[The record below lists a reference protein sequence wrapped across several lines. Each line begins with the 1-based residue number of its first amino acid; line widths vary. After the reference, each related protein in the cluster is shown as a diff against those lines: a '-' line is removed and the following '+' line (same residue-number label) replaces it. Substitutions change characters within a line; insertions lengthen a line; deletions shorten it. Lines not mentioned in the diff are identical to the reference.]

1 MPLFGTLKTMALP
14 DLLQWLATARMTGT
28 LQLERNKVSKSIFME
43 NGEVVGC
50 SSDDPPERLGQF
62 LLARGKINEELLRAA
77 LEIQERE
84 RKHLG
89 MILVEMGALS
99 ADELTAHLEAKAE
112 ETIYSLFDWQDAVF
126 RFQQGESDETNN
138 FPVRL
143 RVEEVLLRGL
153 KRYDEMQRI
162 REVLNDPGIV
172 LRRTDKVLPREIL
185 SNRMARTLY
194 EAIDGERTLA
204 DILLHVHGSEYIVTK
219 FLYEL
224 HRTGFA
230 EIVGI
235 KQAPAPEPAPAGRG
249 IETPTPAR
257 PVAPRATVAPLPTV
271 DAPASPT
278 EAPIKVAAPSSEHAQ
293 PRAAAAATE
302 PHQAPLID
310 LIDPPADEPSQ
321 PPPLP
326 ENPPDLGGGL
336 EPLTASTAYTLG
348 DRLEKV
354 RQLMSAGEIEPA
366 LDILDRLYNEYPGDE
381 SLRRMTAEAEAA
393 FIEKAYRH
401 YLPPAKIPTLTCT
414 MDSLESENLSPDE
427 FFLLSRIDGVW
438 DLKSIVQ
445 IAPLREA
452 DCLRTLKR
460 LRVAGII
467 DLQDPQ

>member
-1 MPLFGTLKTMALP
+1 
-14 DLLQWLATARMTGT
+14 
-28 LQLERNKVSKSIFME
+28 
-43 NGEVVGC
+43 
-50 SSDDPPERLGQF
+50 
-62 LLARGKINEELLRAA
+62 
-77 LEIQERE
+77 
-84 RKHLG
+84 
-89 MILVEMGALS
+89 
-99 ADELTAHLEAKAE
+99 
-112 ETIYSLFDWQDAVF
+112 
-126 RFQQGESDETNN
+126 
-138 FPVRL
+138 
-143 RVEEVLLRGL
+143 LLRGL
-153 KRYDEMQRI
+153 KRYDEMQRL

-185 SNRMARTLY
+185 NNRMARTLY

-204 DILLHVHGSEYIVTK
+204 DILLHVHGAEYIVTK

-235 KQAPAPEPAPAGRG
+235 RQAPAPEPAPGGRG

-257 PVAPRATVAPLPTV
+257 PVAPRATVAPPPTV

-278 EAPIKVAAPSSEHAQ
+278 EAPIKVAAPPSEHAQ

-302 PHQAPLID
+302 PHHAPLID
-310 LIDPPADEPSQ
+310 LIEPPAAEPSQ
-321 PPPLP
+321 APPPP

-348 DRLEKV
+348 ERLEKV

-366 LDILDRLYNEYPGDE
+366 LDRLDRLYNEYPGDE

-427 FFLLSRIDGVW
+427 FFLLSRIDGMW

-460 LRVAGII
+460 LREAGII